1 MSTNTQNTATQEA
14 YKDSVAS
21 VTADAETDPLFSADE
36 EEDIVSSALST
47 YNDCLKA
54 ISAIS
59 KKLGNPVP
67 EEIIVAL
74 AQAGAERAAVNAA
87 VRSYVQKYI
96 EQGTDEEI
104 AVHDVL
110 TNTEI
115 IDRIDE
121 ATGTLAVGFTEVLS
135 ILCGGLLKMR
145 VTESDPT
152 SLLDEIEQDTKRL
165 SGVIVPG
172 LFSVQ
177 TVGFYSTNIAYMAKP
192 PVEIVEEQAKKAM
205 KPYFDFLLKEMDK
218 SEKAETL
225 YHQLVE
231 LIDTLANNESDSTS
245 LNPTMSDEETEEEP
259 ENITLATIE
268 RDSSFQN
275 HSLGMKALSGLE
287 AIARGEKAFQL
298 SPRSGKSKETYELAA
313 IQVDCEKLF
322 SLRGVS
328 TEHVRSVLQTVYDLR
343 TSHNA
348 EGFVSGGRIWF
359 TTGTILKEMLRT
371 TGGTIREPGNSKAAL
386 KVIDAALMAA
396 SGARIR
402 GMGPDGQVLSVDYF
416 LNAVRR
422 DKVTYRGV
430 EYRDVWGF
438 LYSGN
443 GSKTLNDY
451 AMEIGQ
457 AHYYPLLDS
466 SEPLEFPDVWIYDYL
481 LDMLNEAGGRLY
493 PRDADR
499 AKRTT
504 CTVKRAWETIF
515 EKASPMK
522 ALDSRKKKA
531 LVSRF
536 DAIAQKVVVMAKNG
550 EVLRNGKPLYV
561 RAKSERDAGR
571 GRGAG
576 AWKNLVLECH
586 ADTVRPNV
594 DLLG

>member
-1 MSTNTQNTATQEA
+1 MSTNTQSTDKEEA
-14 YKDSVAS
+14 YKVLMAS
-21 VTADAETDPLFSADE
+21 VTADAEADSFSTATED
-36 EEDIVSSALST
+36 DIVNGAAHMGRVFLESMLEANEKNGS
-47 YNDCLKA
+47 
-54 ISAIS
+54 
-59 KKLGNPVP
+59 PVP
-67 EEIIVAL
+67 EDTIEALAWAVSESAATSGLANNYVQRLVEEGMDAGEAVDKAFSNENVMENVTFATRTVAHGGIHVVQLMCEDWLKKRLAEVEPVDALEAIDHDLCVLTPQIVA
-74 AQAGAERAAVNAA
+74 
-87 VRSYVQKYI
+87 
-96 EQGTDEEI
+96 
-104 AVHDVL
+104 
-110 TNTEI
+110 
-115 IDRIDE
+115 
-121 ATGTLAVGFTEVLS
+121 
-135 ILCGGLLKMR
+135 
-145 VTESDPT
+145 
-152 SLLDEIEQDTKRL
+152 SLYNI
-165 SGVIVPG
+165 
-172 LFSVQ
+172 Q
-177 TVGFYSTNIAYMAKP
+177 TVRFDGPNIMYMTKP
-192 PVEIVEEQAKKAM
+192 PADLVAKDVKEAM
-205 KPYFDFLLKEMDK
+205 KPYFDFLLGEMDK
-218 SEKAETL
+218 SERAETM

-231 LIDTLANNESDSTS
+231 LIDRLASKKFDATS
-245 LNPTMSDEETEEEP
+245 FNSIISGEGAEEEP
-259 ENITLATIE
+259 ENVTLAAIE

-275 HSLGMKALSGLE
+275 HSLGMKSLSGLE
-287 AIARGEKAFQL
+287 AIARGEKSFQL
-298 SPRSGKSKETYELAA
+298 SPRSSDSKETYELTA

-343 TSHNA
+343 TSHKA
-348 EGFVSGGRIWF
+348 EGFISGGRIWF

-402 GMGPDGQVLSVDYF
+402 GVGPDGKVLNVDYF

-493 PRDADR
+493 PSGTER
-499 AKRTT
+499 ARRTS

-531 LVSRF
+531 LVGRF

-561 RAKSERDAGR
+561 KAKSERDAGR

-576 AWKNLVLECH
+576 AWRNLVLECH
-586 ADTVRPNV
+586 ADTVKPTV

>member
-493 PRDADR
+493 PRDDDR